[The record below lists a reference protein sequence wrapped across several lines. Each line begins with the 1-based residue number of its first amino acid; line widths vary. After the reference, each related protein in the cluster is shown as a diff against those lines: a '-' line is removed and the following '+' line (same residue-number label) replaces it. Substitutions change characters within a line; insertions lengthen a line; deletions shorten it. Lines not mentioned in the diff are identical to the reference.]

1 MSDYEDDYQASEE
14 PARNPLRDRIKE
26 LEGKVKAYEAER
38 TQFEAERRELTFVK
52 AGIDPT
58 DARVKYFVKGYD
70 GELSADAIRSAAIE
84 AGFLSPDAQPERVA
98 EQQAWQRT
106 NQAAAG
112 SGTVEPPSFDDR
124 IRNAKTEAE
133 VLAILAEAQQ

>member
-14 PARNPLRDRIKE
+14 PSRNPLRDRIKE

-38 TQFEAERRELTFVK
+38 TQFESERRELTFVK

-58 DARVKYFVKGYD
+58 DTRVKYFVKGYD

-112 SGTVEPPSFDDR
+112 SGTVEPPSIDDR
-124 IRNAKTEAE
+124 IRNAKSEAE
-133 VLAILAEAQQ
+133 LLAILAEAQQ